1 MTKHELFN
9 SLDNAKPAR
18 GPVHLAI
25 GMFDGVHLG
34 HKAVIG
40 AAIEFARRDGG
51 SAGVLTFF
59 PHPSRLFTPSRAT
72 ELILTP
78 EVKRWLLLDRLGA
91 NFMIEEPFT
100 AEFAAIPAGDFVSH
114 LSARIPNLAGIYV
127 GENWRFGHGRGGDAA
142 LLKTLCESHGIRLFS
157 APRVSTGGSPI
168 SSTRIRVLIATGG
181 IEQANT
187 LLGYDYTSFG
197 TVVAGR
203 RLGRTIGFPTL
214 NMPWEPECRPALGVY
229 EVRVSSAAGDERLP
243 AVANYGLRPTIG
255 DRQAPLLEAHLLVS
269 SGLGEG
275 DRLRVEWCRFER
287 AEARFPSVE
296 ALRVQIVADRASAA
310 AYFGLE

>member
-1 MTKHELFN
+1 MPHLLFN
-9 SLDNAKPAR
+9 SLDNARPQR

-34 HKAVIG
+34 HQAVIG
-40 AAIEFARRDGG
+40 AAIQSARRDGG

-59 PHPSRLFTPSRAT
+59 PHPSRLFAPARAT

-78 EVKRWLLLDRLGA
+78 EVKRWLLLEKLGA
-91 NFMIEEPFT
+91 DFEIEEPFT
-100 AEFAAIPAGDFVSH
+100 HEFAAIPAGDFVAH
-114 LSARIPNLAGIYV
+114 VVGRIPALAGIYV
-127 GENWRFGHGRGGDAA
+127 GENWRFGRGREGDVA
-142 LLKTLCESHGIRLFS
+142 LLRTLCEARGIRLFT
-157 APRVSTGGSPI
+157 APRVSLGGSAI
-168 SSTRIRVLIATGG
+168 SSTRIRGLVAGGG

-197 TVVAGR
+197 TVTAGR

-229 EVRVSSAAGDERLP
+229 MVRVSGAAGGERLP

-255 DRQAPLLEAHLLVS
+255 DRTAPLLEAHV
-269 SGLGEG
+269 LGDCEFAGG

-287 AEARFPSVE
+287 PETRFPSLD
-296 ALRVQIVADRASAA
+296 ALRAQIGVDRARAA
-310 AYFGLE
+310 AYFKP

>member
-1 MTKHELFN
+1 MQHLLFN
-9 SLDNAKPAR
+9 SLDNAKPPR

-34 HKAVIG
+34 HQAVIG
-40 AAIEFARRDGG
+40 AAIQSARRDGG

-59 PHPSRLFTPSRAT
+59 PHPSRLFAPARPT

-78 EVKRWLLLDRLGA
+78 EVKRWLVLERLGA
-91 NFMIEEPFT
+91 DFEIEEPFT
-100 AEFAAIPAGDFVSH
+100 AEFAAIPAGDFVAH
-114 LSARIPNLAGIYV
+114 LAAKIPKLAGIYV
-127 GENWRFGHGRGGDAA
+127 GENWRFGRGREGDVAQLRA
-142 LLKTLCESHGIRLFS
+142 LCESRGLRLFS
-157 APRVSTGGSPI
+157 APRVSLGGSPI
-168 SSTRIRVLIATGG
+168 SSTRIRELISSGG

-197 TVVAGR
+197 TVAPGR

-229 EVRVSSAAGDERLP
+229 EVRVSSAAGEERLP

-255 DRQAPLLEAHLLVS
+255 DRTAPLLEAHV
-269 SGLGEG
+269 LGDCDFKEG
-275 DRLRVEWCRFER
+275 DRLRVEWARFER
-287 AEARFPSVE
+287 AEAKFASVD
-296 ALRVQIVADRASAA
+296 ALRAQIGVDRAAAA
-310 AYFGLE
+310 AYFNLR